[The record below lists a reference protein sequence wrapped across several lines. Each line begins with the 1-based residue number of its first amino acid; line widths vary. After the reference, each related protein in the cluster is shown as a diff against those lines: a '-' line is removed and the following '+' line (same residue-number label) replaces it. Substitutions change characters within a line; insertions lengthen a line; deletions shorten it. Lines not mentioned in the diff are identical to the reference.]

1 MLLIGG
7 WRWAATSPLI
17 YTLQRYSKYAH
28 FGYTK
33 RFTSSLNTYIYERVC
48 NNTWENYDS
57 YEPSSHRMNLT
68 VDLEPLHDFSTAHF
82 TQLMTGDH
90 TISKEIDFFHA
101 LHDHVV
107 TKGYKS
113 VGIMLTNQQKYS
125 ELLMSEF
132 DIKVLWIARDPV
144 RRAFAEFLYH
154 AKVSHDC
161 YGLNEKM
168 SEEDIIEVAPSAFM
182 RVKSIIPK
190 KRTDYMNRINRF
202 NEKFGEDKTHVVVM
216 EELWE
221 GDGTAKKEL
230 SDFLDHPIT
239 DLWKNLYSP
248 DRGHHV
254 KYDKDVPCQAY
265 AQDLFELTPKLYNII
280 KKYYQH
286 IYDDWENHFGSLPL
300 HWGQPITY
308 S

>member
-1 MLLIGG
+1 MIEQNVTPRHPKMLLIGG

-33 RFTSSLNTYIYERVC
+33 RFTSSLNTNIYERVC
-48 NNTWENYDS
+48 NNTWENYKS

-68 VDLEPLHDFSTAHF
+68 VDLEPLHDFSTTHF
-82 TQLMTGDH
+82 TRLMTGDH

-101 LHDHVV
+101 LHDHVA

-113 VGIMLTNQQKYS
+113 VGIMLTDEQKYS

-144 RRAFAEFLYH
+144 RRAFSEFLHHSKINCDFYR
-154 AKVSHDC
+154 
-161 YGLNEKM
+161 LNEKM
-168 SEEDIIEVAPSAFM
+168 CLFFRFHVIDYI
-182 RVKSIIPK
+182 K
-190 KRTDYMNRINRF
+190 KINKLSK
-202 NEKFGEDKTHVVVM
+202 KFGEDKTHIVVM

-230 SDFLDHPIT
+230 SEFLDHPIT
-239 DLWKNLYSP
+239 DLWKNLYCP

-265 AQDLFELTPKLYNII
+265 GQDLFELTPDLYNNI
-280 KKYYQH
+280 KKQYQH

-300 HWGQPITY
+300 HWGQPVAY